1 MWYGLCYRFKLK
13 CPESCFQY
21 THVESVTMQEIYS
34 LNYLT
39 FMNGERGGS
48 S

>member
-1 MWYGLCYRFKLK
+1 MRCGLCYRFKLRR
-13 CPESCFQY
+13 PESNVLY
-21 THVESVTMQEIYS
+21 IYKESVTMQEIYPM
-34 LNYLT
+34 NYLA